1 LLAPALVLPG
11 APAGLSLG
19 ADMTESQA
27 AIAPGSREKEAPYS
41 GLAEVVFWCFLVS
54 GATSLI
60 LEGTL
65 MRELRFVLGNTTLAI
80 TTVLCAFMAGLA
92 LGSYISGRLCDRAG
106 RLLRWYGLLE
116 GAVGVCCLL
125 LPACIQ
131 ALEPAYRWMY
141 LHLQD
146 TPLALSMARF
156 LLCGVLLLIPSTFM
170 GATLPIL
177 TRWASLRQGRIGRSI
192 ASLYAINSAG
202 AAAGALVCG
211 FLLLPELG
219 VTWTLRLACVADIAI
234 CVLMLVL
241 DGRDN
246 APVVEAVPERQ
257 GPSEAG
263 RTDAAA
269 ALWRSGL
276 LVSYGLSGA
285 AALVYEVAWTRG
297 LALVVG
303 SSTYAFSLMLAAFIL
318 GLAIGSAIMVRLIDR
333 VRDRVYWFAAVEI
346 GIGLSAMIAL
356 PVIGQ
361 LPVLIVGI
369 VRDLA
374 GSFAI
379 LQGVEFLLMLL
390 VMMIP
395 TTLMGAAFPLVCRA
409 CARGAGGV
417 GHSVG
422 SVYAVNTVGGI
433 VGTFVGSFILIP
445 TIGTQNAILV
455 ATAANILIG
464 VVLALLAPGAGWVRR
479 AAPALVVLPFGLWAG
494 FGMQPWDPSIIASGA
509 YIYASRLAPVNT
521 DADSIRQRMRRV
533 SVIYHKEDICT
544 AVTVREYPNGVRTL
558 AVGGKVDASSRGD
571 LSTQLLLAHA
581 PLLLHPKPKSALV
594 IGLASGIT
602 LGSAA
607 CYDLERIDCAE
618 ISPAVVE
625 ASHYFDAE
633 NGHVL
638 KDPRV
643 RLIVGDGRNHLSLTT
658 AKYDVIISEPSN
670 PWIAGVGDLF
680 TKEFFELC
688 KGRLNSGGLACVWLH
703 AYQLDEP
710 LFRSVV
716 RTFHDTFGHM
726 VIVESIPMMDYLL
739 IGSAEPLRMPYA
751 SLTSRFYVPTIATD
765 LQRISIREPLDFL
778 RRIVVSGSVESYVK
792 DAVLH
797 TDDNALLEFAAPRT
811 LYRNRAEVPIAEG
824 LNPRKGVDLSF
835 LTTDPGQQD
844 RLSSLRMSLEPLMKA
859 QVLGAQA
866 VAAFGRGQTEEAF
879 AAAGEAA
886 RLDPAGPEV
895 LNFQGKTLLRQA
907 MDLQDEAYSERARK
921 DAAAIAPNLKAM
933 FQQQITTFIDAR
945 DWLKAVDVLQDAA
958 FFQPSDLTLLDN
970 LAWLQATCPDAGVRN
985 GREALDMAEL
995 CCQTTNHVQPG
1006 YLKTL
1011 AAAYAETGR
1020 FEEAVR
1026 TAEKALGLARQTGQT
1041 SLAGDI
1047 ETQLSGYR
1055 LGKAYHLPER

>member
-1 LLAPALVLPG
+1 
-11 APAGLSLG
+11 
-19 ADMTESQA
+19 MTESQTATA
-27 AIAPGSREKEAPYS
+27 AALQDKQVPASR
-41 GLAEVVFWCFLVS
+41 LAEIVFWCFLVS

-60 LEGTL
+60 LQGTL

-92 LGSYISGRLCDRAG
+92 LGSYISGRLCDRTR
-106 RLLRWYGLLE
+106 RLLRLYGLLE

-125 LPACIQ
+125 LPVAIV
-131 ALEPAYRWMY
+131 ALEPVYRSMY
-141 LHLQD
+141 VHLQD
-146 TPLALSMARF
+146 SPLMLSMARF
-156 LLCGVLLLIPSTFM
+156 LLCSLLLLIPSTFM

-177 TRWASLRQGRIGRSI
+177 TRWASLRQGQVGRSI

-202 AAAGALVCG
+202 AAVGALVCG
-211 FLLLPELG
+211 FVLLPYLG
-219 VTWTLRLACVADIAI
+219 VSWTLWLACGIDILI

-241 DGRDN
+241 DRMDN
-246 APVVEAVPERQ
+246 APVVEAVPDRYEPFRAVQ
-257 GPSEAG
+257 
-263 RTDAAA
+263 TDAAA

-276 LVSYGLSGA
+276 LLAYGLSGA
-285 AALVYEVAWTRG
+285 AALTYEVAWTRG

-333 VRDRVYWFAAVEI
+333 VRDWVYWFALIEI

-356 PVIGQ
+356 PLIGQ
-361 LPVLIVGI
+361 LPVLMVGV
-369 VRDLA
+369 VRYLA
-374 GSFAI
+374 GSFVAM
-379 LQGVEFLLMLL
+379 QTVEFLLMVL

-409 CARGAGGV
+409 CARGASGV

-464 VVLALLAPGAGWVRR
+464 VVLALLAPGTAWVRR
-479 AAPALVVLPFGLWAG
+479 LAPALVVVPFGLWAG

-509 YIYASRLAPVNT
+509 YIYANRLTPVNT
-521 DADSIRQRMRRV
+521 DADSIRERMRRI

-581 PLLLHPKPKSALV
+581 PLLLHPKPQNALV

-607 CYDLERIDCAE
+607 CYDLKQLDCAE

-625 ASHYFDAE
+625 ASHFFDPE
-633 NGHVL
+633 NGYVL

-643 RLIVGDGRNHLSLTT
+643 RLIVGDGRNHLSLTST
-658 AKYDVIISEPSN
+658 KYDVIISEPSN

-680 TKEFFELC
+680 TREFFQLC
-688 KGRLNSGGLACVWLH
+688 KQR
-703 AYQLDEP
+703 LDEP

-716 RTFHDTFGHM
+716 RTFSETFGHM

-739 IGSAEPLRMPYA
+739 IGSAEPLHTPYA
-751 SLTSRFYVPTIATD
+751 ALTNRFFEPKISTD
-765 LQRISIREPLDFL
+765 LQRINIREPLDFL
-778 RRIVVSGSVESYVK
+778 RRIVLGGDVAPYTK

-797 TDDNALLEFAAPRT
+797 TDDNALLEFAAPRG
-811 LYRNRAEVPIAEG
+811 LYRSRAEVLIAEE
-824 LNPRKGVDLSF
+824 LNPHKAVDLSF
-835 LTTDPGQQD
+835 LSFDAGQQD
-844 RLSSLRMSLEPLMKA
+844 RLSSLRMTLEPLLKA
-859 QVLGAQA
+859 QVLGSQA
-866 VAAFGRGQTEEAF
+866 VAAYGRGRNEEAF

-886 RLDPAGPEV
+886 RLDPNGPDI
-895 LNFQGKTLLRQA
+895 LNHQGKAILGQA
-907 MDLQDEAYSERARK
+907 MDLQDDAFSEKARRE
-921 DAAAIAPNLKAM
+921 AAAIAPNLAAT
-933 FQQQITTFIDAR
+933 FQKQITFLTDAR
-945 DWLKAVDVLQDAA
+945 DWPKAVDVLQDAA
-958 FFQPSDLTLLDN
+958 FFQPSKLPLIDN
-970 LAWLQATCPDAGVRN
+970 LAWLQAAAPDAAVRD
-985 GREALDMAEL
+985 GPEALRLAHL
-995 CCQTTNHVQPG
+995 CCQATNHVQPG
-1006 YLKTL
+1006 HLKTL
-1011 AAAYAETGR
+1011 AAAYAETGN
-1020 FEEAVR
+1020 FEDAVR
-1026 TAEKALGLARQTGQT
+1026 TAEKALSLARQTSQT
-1041 SLAGDI
+1041 MLTDEL
-1047 ETQLSGYR
+1047 ETQVSLYR
-1055 LGKAYHLPER
+1055 EGKAYRLAGR